1 MVSFQALLEPD
12 QITPPPARE
21 EGPISRKL
29 ETILSDSSQLVCPKL
44 WSAMMIEL
52 KLLFHRAAPAV
63 VYMINYVMSMSTRI
77 FSGHLGN
84 LELAVASL
92 GNTGIQ
98 IFTCGFMRATFLLTA
113 TGVLLSIIY
122 IFSKAIL
129 ILLRESPQIA
139 SAAATFVFGLIPQI
153 FTYANFPIQR
163 FLQAQ
168 SIVAPMAGQFV
179 YIVKSDR
186 CNYTWA
192 GFSAEAFTGLF
203 GFLKLSAAS
212 SVMLC
217 LEAWYFQGPR
227 PHHRSPRRGEA
238 VGCGWQAMVAYINV
252 GCYYG
257 VGVPLG
263 SLLGFYFKL
272 GAKATASISY
282 PDDTISDSSSYRL
295 LISIYGQSNGP

>member
-98 IFTCGFMRATFLLTA
+98 IFTCARNGNCGGEETLCGQVYGANRFGMLGMYMQRATFLLTA

-168 SIVAPMAGQFV
+168 SIVAPRAV
-179 YIVKSDR
+179 SDL
-186 CNYTWA
+186 CPLLAPMLLLN
-192 GFSAEAFTGLF
+192 GIQPV
-203 GFLKLSAAS
+203 LS
-212 SVMLC
+212 
-217 LEAWYFQGPR
+217 
-227 PHHRSPRRGEA
+227 GEA